1 MRTIA
6 CLLLAVLCAAG
17 CSAASY
23 QQGPRG
29 SLTASEA
36 PPAPIEVSFEHRPGH
51 VWVHGRW
58 AYVDRAWTWQDGY
71 YVKEKPG
78 FVYRHG
84 TWERISGTWLWKR
97 GEWIEPRA
105 KQIYVPGHFDRR
117 HDTYVWIRERW
128 EPARAGV
135 WVPGRWTEENGA
147 PQWTPGHWA
156 GETPKRAGKTPVP
169 RRCHWSWCNVGKPAP
184 AKPTSA
190 RDSAVVDSGAQAPAH
205 GGGRGMR

>member
-23 QQGPRG
+23 RGPRG

-36 PPAPIEVSFEHRPGH
+36 PPAPIEPSFDHRPGH

-58 AYVDRAWTWQDGY
+58 AYVDRSWQWQDGY
-71 YVKEKPG
+71 YVKERPG

-84 TWERISGTWLWKR
+84 TWERAKGAWLWRR

-117 HDTYVWIRERW
+117 HDTFVWIRERW
-128 EPARAGV
+128 EPTRAGV
-135 WVPGRWTEENGA
+135 WVPGRWTEVNGNRE
-147 PQWTPGHWA
+147 WTPAHWA
-156 GETPKRAGKTPVP
+156 GETPKRAGKTPLP
-169 RRCHWSWCNVGKPAP
+169 RRCHWSWCNIGRTPP
-184 AKPTSA
+184 AKAAP
-190 RDSAVVDSGAQAPAH
+190 RDAAVVDSGAKPAH